1 MDAKKK
7 GAPKLPADK
16 KKIVVIGCIVVILL
30 LNIMWTVLQN
40 KFAPRV
46 DEVRADLT
54 KLEQR
59 ITKLEQGGLPDVADL
74 REEFSSLKNISK
86 GYEERLAQLVAAEE
100 EQLATLQAQVE
111 RQKARVES
119 LKQQVAPEEAK
130 PEEAK

>member
-7 GAPKLPADK
+7 GAPKLPTDK
-16 KKIVVIGCIVVILL
+16 KKIVIIVCIVVVLL

-40 KFAPRV
+40 KFTPRV
-46 DEVRADLT
+46 DEVRADLA

-86 GYEERLAQLVAAEE
+86 GYEERLGQLIKAEE
-100 EQLATLQAQVE
+100 EQLATLEAQVAA
-111 RQKARVES
+111 QKARVES
-119 LKQQVAPEEAK
+119 LKQQMAPGETK
-130 PEEAK
+130 